1 MAPSNPMLQVE
12 CVADER
18 HLAGLQRE
26 WDELWSRSASR
37 SFFLTYDWTR
47 CGWDELRAANEIRI
61 FVVRDAG
68 RALLIAPFMKSCRLE
83 RGLPTSCLT
92 FIEHPEAQI
101 TDLVTCSE
109 DVEGRAVRA
118 LFHHLLHQA
127 ADWHLLSLDKIPEA
141 SPTVKHLRQLAAL
154 VHEPCE
160 LQPSHEAYYLPL
172 DGTWE
177 QYLNSRSTRFR
188 KTLRNIVNRSG
199 RLGGQIEVK
208 RHAGSEISSS
218 VLQKVFSVSDSSWKL
233 VDGVAMT
240 SQPPR
245 MRFFEDIISSPI
257 QRAAVEIWLLEVD
270 ALPIASEIQVVD
282 GPVVYAL
289 RSDYD
294 EHYADFSPGALLQI
308 EILKQL
314 FGSRQEFYNFG
325 VGLNP
330 YKVRWTDARL
340 SLVKFRAYNKCLYG
354 RLLRSVHGYDLAK
367 LRRVPGLKS
376 LHNYFSRRPL

>member
-1 MAPSNPMLQVE
+1 MLQVE
-12 CVADER
+12 CIADER
-18 HLAGLQRE
+18 QLAGLQRE

-47 CGWDELRAANEIRI
+47 CCWDELRAANEIRI
-61 FVVRDAG
+61 FIVRDGG
-68 RALLIAPFMKSCRLE
+68 RALLIAPFMKSYRPE
-83 RGLPTSCLT
+83 RGLPATCLT

-101 TDLVTCSE
+101 ADMVTCSE

-118 LFHHLLHQA
+118 LFYHLLHQP

-141 SPTVKHLRQLAAL
+141 SSTVKHLRQLARM
-154 VHEPCE
+154 VHDPCE
-160 LQPSHEAYYLPL
+160 LQPSHEAYYIPL

-188 KTLRNIVNRSG
+188 KTLRNMINRAG
-199 RLGGQIEVK
+199 RLGRQIEVK

-233 VDGVAMT
+233 VEGVAMT

-245 MRFFEDIISSPI
+245 MSFFEDIISSPT
-257 QRAAVEIWLLEVD
+257 QRGAIEIWLLEVD
-270 ALPIASEIQVVD
+270 ALPIASEMQVVD
-282 GPVVYAL
+282 GPIVYAL

-330 YKVRWTDARL
+330 YKARWTDARL
-340 SLVKFRAYNKCLYG
+340 SLVKFRVYNKSLYG

-376 LHNYFSRRPL
+376 LHNYFSGRPL